1 MTISAIL
8 AGFDA
13 RAWAGDVLF
22 SRNGTN
28 VSAPVV
34 GTMHDGGHYPDA
46 AAFLNGWGSYLTL
59 STIADTDWTG
69 AGTFSAGIDEDGFF
83 YLQGSNAGATFT
95 VTPGS
100 DDPWGWGGVTA
111 SSASGGGQ
119 RATATAPW
127 TRGPFSCTTSARF
140 TVTRAGPVAVTM
152 PSSQSKA
159 HTLPTWLSGPTTP
172 DFDEVVECLD
182 KWDNAATDTTDK
194 RYRWGIDEAG
204 RTFTSWPAAY
214 GAGVTI
220 SWISATLQAALGF
233 TGSET
238 AVLANGIY
246 TLTSTY
252 PALGVQ
258 PLRNRIAQLDPACA
272 NSGSALELTS
282 GRIAGRQH
290 RYARDLEIR
299 FNLRGGVGIDDTS
312 PHLDEVEIYLRRV
325 APHLWRGA
333 RCTVVPDWGDPR
345 MGRSLVAQFADGVA
359 TPVLQS
365 PQVRGDAGA
374 VMGRKRC
381 EVSSDSADRVA
392 LSFPANRP
400 RVRSGDVSMTL
411 RILADA

>member
-1 MTISAIL
+1 M

-13 RAWAGDVLF
+13 RAWAGVVLF
-22 SRNGTN
+22 SRNATN
-28 VSAPVV
+28 VSAPAVA
-34 GTMHDGGHYPDA
+34 TLHDGGHYPDA
-46 AAFLNGWGSYLTL
+46 MALLTGWASYLTL
-59 STIADTDWTG
+59 STIVDTDWTG

-83 YLQGSNAGATFT
+83 YLQGSDAAATFT

-111 SSASGGGQ
+111 SSAFGGGQ

-127 TRGPFSCTTSARF
+127 TRGPFSCTTNARF
-140 TVTRAGPVAVTM
+140 TVTRAGPVTVTM
-152 PSSQSKA
+152 PSSQSMV

-172 DFDEVVECLD
+172 DFDSVTECLD
-182 KWDNAATDTTDK
+182 KWDNAATDAADK
-194 RYRWGIDEAG
+194 RYRWGIDADG
-204 RTFTSWPAAY
+204 RTFTSWPTAY
-214 GAGVTI
+214 GASVTV
-220 SWISATLQAALGF
+220 SWTSTTFRNALGF
-233 TGSET
+233 DGTET

-258 PLRNRIAQLDPACA
+258 PLRNRLAQIDPAGA

-299 FNLRGGVGIDDTS
+299 FNLRGGVGITDTS
-312 PHLDEVEIYLRRV
+312 PYLDEVELYLRRV

-333 RCTVVPDWGDPR
+333 RCTVVPDWSDPR

-359 TPVLQS
+359 SPLLQS

-381 EVSSDSADRVA
+381 EVSSDSADRVTLA
-392 LSFPANRP
+392 FAPNRP

-411 RILADA
+411 RILPDA